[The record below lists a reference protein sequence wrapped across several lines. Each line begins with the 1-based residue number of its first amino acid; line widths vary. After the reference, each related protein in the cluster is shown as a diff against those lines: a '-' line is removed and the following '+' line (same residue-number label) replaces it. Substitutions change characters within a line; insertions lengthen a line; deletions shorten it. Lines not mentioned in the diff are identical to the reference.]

1 MHMEDQ
7 NSCKPSVFRNDSFL
21 MNLEKLY
28 ESAKATEIIKRFHSR
43 HLEIE
48 KSDVSYRVLTHW
60 DSLDLIECE
69 RDSSQGWRRFNLIET
84 LWLSVIKKSR
94 ELGLSLEQLAKA
106 KSSFFQ
112 KISSDSS
119 IDFADYYLIGA
130 IFMKFPTF
138 FIIFPDGHGEFLFYE
153 EVDLNLS
160 MGAIESHISIFLNPL
175 LNRIL
180 RKKIEWSFPL
190 QQAASV
196 KQATIID
203 LMNSEEFNYLNIL
216 KKKNEITDVKIIKDF
231 PGTATDREL
240 QEGYDNVSIE
250 NHYENG
256 GVKTKKRTIHKKL

>member
-1 MHMEDQ
+1 MEDQ
-7 NSCKPSVFRNDSFL
+7 NSYKPSVFRGDSFL
-21 MNLEKLY
+21 INLGKLCD
-28 ESAKATEIIKRFHSR
+28 SAKAIEIVKRFRSR

-94 ELGLSLEQLAKA
+94 ELGVSLEQMAKV

-130 IFMKFPTF
+130 IFMKFPAF
-138 FIIFPDGHGEFLFYE
+138 FIIFPEGHGEFLFYE

-160 MGAIESHISIFLNPL
+160 MGTVESHTSIFLSPL
-175 LNRIL
+175 LNQIL

-190 QQAASV
+190 QQTVSP
-196 KQATIID
+196 KQAQVID
-203 LMNSEEFNYLNIL
+203 LMNIEDFDYLHIL
-216 KKKNEITDVKIIKDF
+216 KKKNELTDVKIIKNF
-231 PGTATDREL
+231 SGATKEQEL
-240 QEGYDNVSIE
+240 QEAYENVSIE

-256 GVKTKKRTIHKKL
+256 GVKTRKRTIHKKL